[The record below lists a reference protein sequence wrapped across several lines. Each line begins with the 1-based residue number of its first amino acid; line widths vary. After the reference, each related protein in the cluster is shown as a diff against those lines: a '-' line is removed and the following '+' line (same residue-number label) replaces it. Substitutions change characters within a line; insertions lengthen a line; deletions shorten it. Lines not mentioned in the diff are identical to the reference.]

1 MAEFSKKD
9 QEELQELLSKL
20 MEGAEDGSILGKMA
34 KKGSMLRWDQPLPSG
49 GQMSGMNTMMPVSTG
64 DVSKIP
70 SIMEGLGGTLGLA
83 KGLVGMADAGA
94 FTQGRAGDYWKH
106 DFLGMKRPEG
116 EAAAVAA
123 AEEELKKRQEMVR
136 GMFTG
141 EPGGW

>member
-20 MEGAEDGSILGKMA
+20 MEGAEDDSILGKMA

-49 GQMSGMNTMMPVSTG
+49 GRMSGMNTMMPVSTG

-83 KGLVGMADAGA
+83 KGLAGMADAGA
-94 FTQGRAGDYWKH
+94 FTKGKAGD
-106 DFLGMKRPEG
+106 
-116 EAAAVAA
+116 
-123 AEEELKKRQEMVR
+123 
-136 GMFTG
+136 
-141 EPGGW
+141 